1 MTAGDPAKGLTP
13 RRTLAVGAVATA
25 LGVAIA
31 GAAPVMGTEG
41 SARTQTQQLVGGIV
55 VVLGWALLA
64 WGIHSFG
71 RERD

>member
-1 MTAGDPAKGLTP
+1 MLAAGAL
-13 RRTLAVGAVATA
+13 ATA

-41 SARTQTQQLVGGIV
+41 SSRTQTQQLVGGFV

-64 WGIHSFG
+64 WGVHNFG